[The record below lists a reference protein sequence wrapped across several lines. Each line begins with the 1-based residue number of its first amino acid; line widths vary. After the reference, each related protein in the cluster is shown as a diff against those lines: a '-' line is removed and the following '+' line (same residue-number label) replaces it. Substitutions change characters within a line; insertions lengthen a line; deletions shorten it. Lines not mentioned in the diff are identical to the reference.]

1 MLWHISVILYLKF
14 LGVWKYRIYNMARSI
29 GFFNSRGTRITQ
41 SILTLDKKG
50 RKTWPCY
57 YNAHMSVNFVILSDL
72 HVYAHFLFVLFSV
85 HLCIILD
92 TPSTRDTCPAGW
104 SMFGTSC
111 YTTSQQQLSWMNAS
125 VTTPSAPSQHL
136 TFEDYEIVGSLKLYI
151 DFKNNTVA
159 LIFFVFLLRWSAW
172 HTVQNLSK

>member
-1 MLWHISVILYLKF
+1 MCGNTEFTIWHVALVF
-14 LGVWKYRIYNMARSI
+14 SI
-29 GFFNSRGTRITQ
+29 VEGPELPKASWHST
-41 SILTLDKKG
+41 KKVE
-50 RKTWPCY
+50 RPCY
-57 YNAHMSVNFVILSDL
+57 YNVHMSVNFVILSDL
-72 HVYAHFLFVLFSV
+72 HVYAHFLFVLLSV

-92 TPSTRDTCPAGW
+92 TPSTRVTCPAGW

-111 YTTSQQQLSWMNAS
+111 YTTFQQQLSWMNAS

-136 TFEDYEIVGSLKLYI
+136 SFEDGSLKLYI

>member
-1 MLWHISVILYLKF
+1 
-14 LGVWKYRIYNMARSI
+14 
-29 GFFNSRGTRITQ
+29 
-41 SILTLDKKG
+41 
-50 RKTWPCY
+50 
-57 YNAHMSVNFVILSDL
+57 MSVNFVILSDL
-72 HVYAHFLFVLFSV
+72 HVYAHFLFVLLSV

-159 LIFFVFLLRWSAW
+159 LIFFVFLLR
-172 HTVQNLSK
+172 